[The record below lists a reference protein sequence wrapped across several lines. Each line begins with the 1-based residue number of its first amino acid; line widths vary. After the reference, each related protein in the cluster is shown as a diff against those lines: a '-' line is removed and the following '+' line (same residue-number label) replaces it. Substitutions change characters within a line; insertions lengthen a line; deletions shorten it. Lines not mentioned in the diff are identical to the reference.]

1 MNGGMWMPD
10 DVQRVAI
17 TGAAGFIGSHVA
29 DWLIA
34 RGLEVYGSDDLS
46 GGTQENVPE
55 GCRFSVVDVRDQLAV
70 EAWIGDAQPH
80 VVYHLAADATE
91 GRSQFTPISAT
102 ARNYMGYMHVLTSA
116 IRAGASKMVLVSSI
130 SVYGAQQPPFTEQ
143 MPRAPV
149 DIYGL
154 AKASSE
160 HATEIMSEVHR
171 IRYTVLRPHNVYG
184 PRQRLNDP
192 YRNVVGIFITRAMQG
207 LPVYIYG
214 DGEQRR
220 SYTYIDQCAPL
231 IGEAGL
237 RFDTDGEAVN
247 IGSDA
252 TFSINELVGALEHA
266 LGRSIEKEY
275 VPDRPQE
282 VKMAWCDHAKQR
294 RIFENRPETSLGEG
308 LRRMVEWA
316 RTVPIQPMRYEPLEI
331 DAPNAPVTWTKKMI

>member
-1 MNGGMWMPD
+1 MPEHLE
-10 DVQRVAI
+10 RVAI

-29 DWLIA
+29 DWLA
-34 RGLEVYGSDDLS
+34 GQGLEVFGSDDLS
-46 GGTQENVPE
+46 GGVMQNVPAS
-55 GCRFSVVDVRDQLAV
+55 CNFRVVDVRDPDAV
-70 EAWIGDAQPH
+70 GRWMSEARPD

-116 IRAGASKMVLVSSI
+116 IRAGARKMVLVSSI
-130 SVYGAQQPPFTEQ
+130 SVYGAQQPPFTEM
-143 MPRAPV
+143 MPRSPV

-160 HATEIMSEVHR
+160 HATEIMSKVHG
-171 IRYTVLRPHNVYG
+171 IRYSVLRPHNVYG

-192 YRNVVGIFITRAMQG
+192 YRNVVGIFITRAMQQ

-231 IGEAGL
+231 IAEAGL
-237 RFDTDGEAVN
+237 REDTDGEAIN

-252 TFSINELVGALEHA
+252 TYSINELVDALEQAIGHA
-266 LGRSIEKEY
+266 IAREY

-282 VKMAWCDHAKQR
+282 VKMAWCDHRKQR
-294 RIFENRPETSLGEG
+294 GIFGDRPETMLAEG
-308 LRRMVEWA
+308 LQRMVAWA
-316 RTVPIQPMRYEPLEI
+316 KTMPPQAMVYEELEI
-331 DAPNAPVTWTKKMI
+331 EAPNAPVTWTKKMI